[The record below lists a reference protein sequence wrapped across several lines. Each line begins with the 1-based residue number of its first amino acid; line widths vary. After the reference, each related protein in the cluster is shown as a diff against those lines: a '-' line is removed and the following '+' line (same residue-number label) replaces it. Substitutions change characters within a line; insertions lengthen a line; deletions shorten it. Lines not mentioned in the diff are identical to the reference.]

1 MLAAE
6 VLDRVPT
13 DPGVYLFKDSRAKVV
28 YVGKAK
34 NLRTRVRQYF
44 RPGGDE
50 RFFVAAG
57 FLGKAVADIETIVV
71 TAEKEALLL
80 ENHLIKQHQPRF
92 NVKLRDDKQYLVLR
106 LKKPAPAAEDKSAQF
121 PRVEVVRNI
130 RDDDAHY
137 FGPYHSATSARQTL
151 RVLNRHFQLRTCTD
165 HVLTTRG
172 KPCLQYQIKRCSAPC
187 ALDIPPQ
194 SYADQVE
201 DVMMFL
207 GGKDK
212 ELVARLQSRMM
223 ARADAEDFENA
234 AMLRD
239 SISAVERTLAR
250 QDIVQDDFIDQD
262 VWGIHRAAD
271 TVEVVVLFV
280 RAGKLVGRR
289 AFHQKDQ
296 ELPSAAVIAEH
307 VQLYYATGTFIPDEV
322 VVGVDLEDSD
332 LLAEWLSSA
341 RGRKVKVVE
350 PRRGTR
356 VRLVELAA
364 KNASASA
371 ASRRGNDRE
380 AETLLAKVKDRLE
393 LSRLPRR
400 IECFDI
406 AHIQGTETV
415 ASMVTFVDG
424 QPAKSLYR
432 KFKVRT
438 SGNDDFASMYE
449 VLSRRF
455 RRSMQNGR
463 LLRRASDDGGDGEP
477 ASAAS
482 AELDETRVLLGL
494 DDDESSAGASDAT
507 STLDRAAEDDISDD
521 VITDVTDEEPA
532 DLDVADP
539 LDSGA
544 DDGRESAEDDAEASP
559 DDGDD
564 GDDDSSADESEDDE
578 SGETSS
584 ITLPTVATGD
594 DIGRPAPIARTR
606 PRHVPR
612 GRLETSTDVS
622 DRSAWEPPDLLVI
635 DGGKGQLGMALAA
648 LRDLGIPLGEKGL
661 DVVGLAKERELES
674 GDAPDRIYR
683 PNVKDPVQ
691 LRPNSPELYLLA
703 RLRDEAHRFANTFH
717 QQRRGKAA
725 LRSELE
731 DIPGVGATRRRS
743 LLRHF
748 GSVRAIRTATI
759 EELARAPGMT
769 KVAANAVHSF
779 FAANAAAASAEGES
793 AESTVSADASAPSG
807 AEPLGPHAV
816 PTPLDSG
823 AAAKPARA
831 PRRSRAPKPTS

>member
-1 MLAAE
+1 VLAAE

-13 DPGVYLFKDSRAKVV
+13 DPGVYLFKDSRGKVV

-34 NLRTRVRQYF
+34 HLRNRVRQYF

-57 FLGKAVADIETIVV
+57 FLGRAVVDIETIVV

-106 LKKPAPAAEDKSAQF
+106 LRKPELSAQAAKAGQF

-130 RDDDAHY
+130 RDDSAHY

-165 HVLTTRG
+165 HVLETRG

-187 ALDIPPQ
+187 ALDVPPAG
-194 SYADQVE
+194 YADQVD

-212 ELVARLQSRMM
+212 ELVARLQSRMV
-223 ARADAEDFENA
+223 ARAEAEDFENA

-239 SISAVERTLAR
+239 SISAVQRTLAR

-262 VWGIHRAAD
+262 VWGIHREAD
-271 TVEVVVLFV
+271 SVEVAVLFV

-289 AFHQKDQ
+289 TFHQKDQ
-296 ELPSAAVIAEH
+296 ELPTAQVIAEH
-307 VQLYYATGTFIPDEV
+307 AQLYYATGTFIPDEV
-322 VVGVDLEDSD
+322 VLGVDLEDSD
-332 LLAEWLSSA
+332 VLAEWLTAS
-341 RGRKVKVVE
+341 RGRKVRIVE

-356 VRLVELAA
+356 ARLVELAD
-364 KNASASA
+364 KNAAASA
-371 ASRRGNDRE
+371 VTRRGAGRE
-380 AETLLAKVKDRLE
+380 AETLLAKVQERLG
-393 LSRLPRR
+393 LHRLPRR

-406 AHIQGTETV
+406 AHLQGSETV

-424 QPAKSLYR
+424 EPAKALYR

-438 SGNDDFASMYE
+438 VGNDDFASMYE

-455 RRSMQNGR
+455 KRAVKNGR
-463 LLRRASDDGGDGEP
+463 LLRPEGEDEGSEARDETAAVAALAEDASGSEPAGETGAASDG
-477 ASAAS
+477 
-482 AELDETRVLLGL
+482 
-494 DDDESSAGASDAT
+494 
-507 STLDRAAEDDISDD
+507 
-521 VITDVTDEEPA
+521 
-532 DLDVADP
+532 
-539 LDSGA
+539 
-544 DDGRESAEDDAEASP
+544 
-559 DDGDD
+559 
-564 GDDDSSADESEDDE
+564 DESEPSA
-578 SGETSS
+578 SG
-584 ITLPTVATGD
+584 
-594 DIGRPAPIARTR
+594 
-606 PRHVPR
+606 
-612 GRLETSTDVS
+612 
-622 DRSAWEPPDLLVI
+622 SASAGWAPPDLLVI
-635 DGGKGQLGMALAA
+635 DGGKGQLGMAMAA
-648 LRDLGIPLGEKGL
+648 LRDLGIAVGERGI

-683 PNVKDPVQ
+683 PNIKDAVQ

-731 DIPGVGATRRRS
+731 EIPGVGATRRRS

-748 GSVRAIRTATI
+748 GSVRAIRAAGE

-769 KVAANAVHSF
+769 RT
-779 FAANAAAASAEGES
+779 AAAAVRAFFAEAGHASEIS
-793 AESTVSADASAPSG
+793 EISDAPEPTSEGSG
-807 AEPLGPHAV
+807 A
-816 PTPLDSG
+816 PTTQSKAPG
-823 AAAKPARA
+823 A
-831 PRRSRAPKPTS
+831 

>member
-1 MLAAE
+1 M
-6 VLDRVPT
+6 PT

-57 FLGKAVADIETIVV
+57 FLGKAVVDIETIVV

-106 LKKPAPAAEDKSAQF
+106 LKKPDPAGEDKSAQF

-130 RDDDAHY
+130 RDDAAHY

-322 VVGVDLEDSD
+322 VTGVDLEDSE

-341 RGRKVKVVE
+341 RGRKVKIVE

-393 LSRLPRR
+393 LARLPRR

-424 QPAKSLYR
+424 QPAKALYR

-455 RRSMQNGR
+455 RRSMQDGR
-463 LLRRASDDGGDGEP
+463 LRRRAGDDDADGE
-477 ASAAS
+477 SA
-482 AELDETRVLLGL
+482 AELDETRALLGL
-494 DDDESSAGASDAT
+494 ADDESGAGDAAAADVA
-507 STLDRAAEDDISDD
+507 TLDAAEDDLSDD

-532 DLDVADP
+532 GLDAADA
-539 LDSGA
+539 LDGEPDDDEATA
-544 DDGRESAEDDAEASP
+544 DDDEAAV
-559 DDGDD
+559 
-564 GDDDSSADESEDDE
+564 DDSEDESSGEG
-578 SGETSS
+578 GETSS
-584 ITLPTVATGD
+584 VALPAVATGD
-594 DIGRPAPIARTR
+594 AIGRHAPLSRER

-612 GRLETSTDVS
+612 GRLETSADVS
-622 DRSAWEPPDLLVI
+622 DRGAWDPPDLLVI

-717 QQRRGKAA
+717 QQRRGKAT

-731 DIPGVGATRRRS
+731 DIPGVGATRRRT

-779 FAANAAAASAEGES
+779 FAASAAAPPES
-793 AESTVSADASAPSG
+793 EELVNSSTTEADLLGSCAPTTSSAPSSNNRTR
-807 AEPLGPHAV
+807 P
-816 PTPLDSG
+816 
-823 AAAKPARA
+823 
-831 PRRSRAPKPTS
+831 RSRAPKSAR